1 MTTNSVWSLGVF
13 AVVLGAPL
21 LANETL
27 AQTQNPYSGVWNYD
41 QPSAATG
48 TNIGTIQCPVKS
60 NADQGFVL
68 VVPQIG
74 NLTLTEKGDG
84 RMEGRTDQ
92 GCT

>member
-41 QPSAATG
+41 QPSASIG
-48 TNIGTIQCPVKS
+48 TNTVSYTHLDVYKRQGAICQREPFIPVKPLFS
-60 NADQGFVL
+60 QRSSSL
-68 VVPQIG
+68 QWPRCPS
-74 NLTLTEKGDG
+74 K
-84 RMEGRTDQ
+84 
-92 GCT
+92 